1 MVDAGR
7 VFLFAIASVTCMYVY
22 VLRFR
27 CGIMYVCYTHTLYIS
42 FHGTL
47 LV

>member
-7 VFLFAIASVTCMYVY
+7 VFLFAIASVTCMYVDLD
-22 VLRFR
+22 VHN
-27 CGIMYVCYTHTLYIS
+27 VCMLHTHTLYIS